1 MSSIEIKSF
10 QLTYIFEFFICDEFV
25 VLVKMDV
32 PENNSVLSINN
43 SFYKLFKTINEK
55 KGKNESTAKEIETIQ
70 AQLLSENTKICSNA
84 VNVLISSSDFG
95 FALNCLVSTLPR
107 VKAGSYEIVAEGIIQ
122 LLLQDAE
129 KPNYKCLFDIT
140 KKPHPMLQLID
151 ESSDKMLFLSQK
163 IIGIVENSD
172 L

>member
-1 MSSIEIKSF
+1 
-10 QLTYIFEFFICDEFV
+10 
-25 VLVKMDV
+25 MDV

-55 KGKNESTAKEIETIQ
+55 KSKNESTAKELESIQ
-70 AQLLSENTKICSNA
+70 SQLLSENTKICSNA
-84 VNVLISSSDFG
+84 VNVLILSSDFG

-107 VKAGSYEIVAEGIIQ
+107 VKAGSYEIVADGVIQ

-129 KPNYKCLFDIT
+129 KSEYKCPFDIT

-151 ESSDKMLFLSQK
+151 ESSEKMLFLSQK
-163 IIGIVENSD
+163 IIGISTNSD
-172 L
+172 S